1 MAQNAAIVPCCGT
14 LTAPNDYPLNKVR
27 TKNDIFIKI
36 LSLGIGLA
44 VGIVL
49 IAKVFFE
56 LSYDSFYKDIDRVYC
71 IRTWYSQHGDEHDYG
86 QVSGAVSVGFM
97 EEVPGVEVGTRTTY
111 VFNGDTYLDED
122 GNKLKATLVCADTC
136 FFKVFDRP
144 ILAGNPVKILGK
156 WGGVMVSRS
165 FAEKIL
171 RSAQDDISTVIGR
184 QIYNEDMA
192 GLKLPIEGVFED
204 FPKNGSLDYDILLA
218 IETYGKQSTDNWLGN
233 DRYKGYVK
241 LMPGVDPN
249 TLTDAIRKMQ
259 EAHQPLAQIEAQGT
273 SLRYFLKPFST
284 LHTSDPEVKSQVIL
298 LSIVA
303 ALLILI
309 SLLNYILIVISSLVK
324 RSKEVGVRKC
334 YGAEG
339 KHIYGMLTKEAL
351 LHILLSLVLAGA
363 IIFAG
368 RSIVE
373 NLLGVPFQTLL
384 VPQSIVAIVAV
395 ILFVLVISIVV
406 PAELYQRIPVYAA
419 LKNYTE
425 NSRNWKL
432 GLLGFQVLINVF
444 LVVMMLI
451 IGRQYQKVSHAD
463 TGYDYKNLY
472 YFDMFDGDRQALTRA
487 HQTLKSLPEVSAV
500 AAAYNLPFQ
509 GSSGDNVYLPD
520 DDRELFNIADQYECS
535 SDFYD
540 LMGIQ
545 FLEGRAPKDSS
556 EIVVDEKFVAK
567 MAEFTDWSDGAVG
580 KQVFITGHDRSR
592 DSGRSYFTISGV
604 YKSYLIGNLTG
615 VDPRPSAL
623 FYGEIGSMS
632 SWMPHTFFKVHP
644 EALPKVRQALEQAL
658 EGHEINI
665 VSYEEQ
671 MRAAYDDSKKMRNT
685 MALGAVF
692 SLLIALLGLIGFIKD
707 ESLRRS
713 KEMAV
718 RKINGAT
725 TRDILGVF
733 ATDIMKL
740 SAVMAVIACMA
751 AYFVAHKWLEQFAEK
766 VSLNPLYFIGGAV
779 LVLLIVLGV
788 VVLNCLRIARANP
801 VESLKNE

>member
-1 MAQNAAIVPCCGT
+1 MKKNSDI
-14 LTAPNDYPLNKVR
+14 LIKV
-27 TKNDIFIKI
+27 
-36 LSLGIGLA
+36 LSLGVGLA

-56 LSYDSFYKDIDRVYC
+56 LSYDSFYKDIDRVYT
-71 IRTWYSQHGDEHDYG
+71 INTWYSMQGEEKDYG
-86 QVSGAVSVGFM
+86 QVSGAVAVGFM
-97 EEVPGVEVGTRTTY
+97 DEVPGVEAGTRTTY
-111 VFNGDTYLDED
+111 VFNGNTYLDEN
-122 GNKLKATLVCADTC
+122 GNKLSGTLVCADTC
-136 FFKVFDRP
+136 FFQVFDRP
-144 ILAGNPVKILGK
+144 ILAGDPVKVLDK
-156 WGGVMVSRS
+156 WGSVMVNRS
-165 FAEKIL
+165 FAEKMGGV
-171 RSAQDDISTVIGR
+171 QECIGK
-184 QIYNEDMA
+184 QICNADMD
-192 GLKLPIEGVFED
+192 GLKLTIEGVFDD
-204 FPKNGSLDYDILLA
+204 FPKNGSLDYDILLSMD
-218 IETYGKQSTDNWLGN
+218 TYGKQSTDNWNGN

-241 LMPGVDPN
+241 LFPGVDPG
-249 TLTDAIRKMQ
+249 TLSDGIRKMQ
-259 EAHQPLAQIEAQGT
+259 EAHQPLAELEARGMQFK
-273 SLRYFLKPFST
+273 YFLKPFSKI
-284 LHTSDPEVKSQVIL
+284 HTSDPDVRSQVIL

-309 SLLNYILIVISSLVK
+309 SLLNYILIVISSMVK

-351 LHILLSLVLAGA
+351 LHIVLSLVLAAA

-384 VPQSIVAIVAV
+384 VPQSIVAIAAL

-432 GLLGFQVLINVF
+432 GLLGVQVLINVF

-451 IGRQYQKVSHAD
+451 IGRQYQKVPNAD

-487 HQTLKSLPEVSAV
+487 AQTLRSIPEVTGV
-500 AAAYNLPFQ
+500 AASYNLPFE
-509 GSSGDNVYLPD
+509 GSNGDNVYLPN

-535 SDFYD
+535 PDFYD

-545 FLEGRAPKDSS
+545 FLEGRAPRDSS
-556 EIVVDEKFVAK
+556 EIAVDEKFVTK

-580 KQVFITGHDRSR
+580 KQIFVTGHDRSR
-592 DSGRSYFTISGV
+592 DSERSYFTISGV

-632 SWMPHTFFKVHP
+632 SWMPHTFFKVRP
-644 EALPKVRQALEQAL
+644 EALQKVRQALEQAL
-658 EGHEINI
+658 EGREINI
-665 VSYEEQ
+665 LSYEEQ
-671 MRAAYDDSKKMRNT
+671 MRAAYADSKKMRNT
-685 MALGAVF
+685 MAIGAVF
-692 SLLIALLGLIGFIKD
+692 SLLIALLGLIGFIRD

-725 TRDILGVF
+725 TRDILSVF
-733 ATDIMKL
+733 ASDILKL
-740 SAVMAVIACMA
+740 SGVMAVIACIA
-751 AYFVAHKWLEQFAEK
+751 AFFVARKWLEQFAEK
-766 VSLNPLYFIGGAV
+766 VSLSPLYFIGGV
-779 LVLLIVLGV
+779 LLVLLIVLGV
-788 VVLNCLRIARANP
+788 VVLNCLKIARENP

>member
-1 MAQNAAIVPCCGT
+1 MKRNS
-14 LTAPNDYPLNKVR
+14 
-27 TKNDIFIKI
+27 DILIKI
-36 LSLGIGLA
+36 LSLGVGLA
-44 VGIVL
+44 LGIVL

-56 LSYDSFYKDIDRVYC
+56 LSYDSFYKDIDRVYS
-71 IRTWYSQHGDEHDYG
+71 ISTWISQQGSEKDYG
-86 QVSGAVSVGFM
+86 QVSGAVAVGFM
-97 EEVPGVEVGTRTTY
+97 DEVPGVEAGTRTTY

-144 ILAGNPVKILGK
+144 VLAGDPVKALGK
-156 WGGVMVSRS
+156 WGSVMVSRS
-165 FAEKIL
+165 FAEKL
-171 RSAQDDISTVIGR
+171 GGVQEAIGT
-184 QIYNEDMA
+184 QIANEDMTE
-192 GLKLPIEGVFED
+192 LKLTIEGVFED
-204 FPKNGSLDYDILLA
+204 FPKNGTLDYDILLSMD
-218 IETYGKQSTDNWLGN
+218 TYGKQSTDNWNGN

-241 LMPGVDPN
+241 LFPGVDPA
-249 TLTDAIRKMQ
+249 TLSDAIRKMQ
-259 EAHQPLAQIEAQGT
+259 EAHQPLEMLEARGT
-273 SLRYFLKPFST
+273 TLRYFLKPFST
-284 LHTSDPEVKSQVIL
+284 MHTSDPEVKSQVVL

-339 KHIYGMLTKEAL
+339 KHIYGMLTQEASI
-351 LHILLSLVLAGA
+351 HILLSLALAA
-363 IIFAG
+363 VIIFAG

-373 NLLGVPFQTLL
+373 NLLGVPFRTLL

-395 ILFVLVISIVV
+395 LAFVLVISIVV

-425 NSRNWKL
+425 NSRAWKL
-432 GLLGFQVLINVF
+432 GLLGVQVLINVF

-463 TGYDYKNLY
+463 TGYDYDNLY
-472 YFDMFDGDRQALTRA
+472 YISLFDGDRQAVARA
-487 HQTLKSLPEVSAV
+487 VRTLEGLPEVSGV
-500 AAAYNLPFQ
+500 AAAYNLPFN
-509 GSSGDNVYLPD
+509 GSNGDNVYLPD

-535 SDFYD
+535 DGFYD
-540 LMGIQ
+540 LMGIE
-545 FLEGRAPKDSS
+545 FLEGRAPRDST
-556 EIVVDEKFVAK
+556 EIVVDEKFVKK

-580 KQVFITGHDRSR
+580 KQVFITGHERSR
-592 DSGRSYFTISGV
+592 DSEQTYFTISGV
-604 YKSYLIGNLTG
+604 YESYLIGNLTG
-615 VDPRPSAL
+615 VDRRPSAL
-623 FYGEIGSMS
+623 FYGEIGSMD
-632 SWMPHTFFKVHP
+632 SWMPHVLFKIQP
-644 EALPKVRQALEQAL
+644 ESLDNVRNALEQAL
-658 EGHEINI
+658 EGREIDI
-665 VSYEEQ
+665 ISYEEQ
-671 MRAAYDDSKKMRNT
+671 MRAAYDDSRKMRNT
-685 MALGAVF
+685 LALGSVF
-692 SLLIALLGLIGFIKD
+692 SLLIALMGLLGFIQD

-733 ATDIMKL
+733 ARDIMKL
-740 SAVMAVIACMA
+740 SAVMAVIACIGVFFA
-751 AYFVAHKWLEQFAEK
+751 ARRWLEQFAEK

-779 LVLLIVLGV
+779 LVLAIVLGV

>member
-1 MAQNAAIVPCCGT
+1 M
-14 LTAPNDYPLNKVR
+14 
-27 TKNDIFIKI
+27 
-36 LSLGIGLA
+36 GIGLA

-97 EEVPGVEVGTRTTY
+97 KEVPGVKVGTRTTY
-111 VFNGDTYLDED
+111 LFNGDTYLDEE
-122 GNKLKATLVCADTC
+122 GNKLKGTLVCADTC

-144 ILAGNPVKILGK
+144 ILAGDPVSALGK
-156 WGGVMVSRS
+156 WGCVMVSRS
-165 FAEKIL
+165 FAEKL
-171 RSAQDDISTVIGR
+171 GGDVIGK
-184 QIYNEDMA
+184 QISNADMD
-192 GLKLPIEGVFED
+192 GLKMTIEGVFED
-204 FPKNGSLDYDILLA
+204 FPKNGSLDYDILLSM
-218 IETYGKQSTDNWLGN
+218 ETYGKQSTDNWNGN

-241 LMPGVDPN
+241 LAPGVDPN
-249 TLTDAIRKMQ
+249 SLSDAIRKMQ
-259 EAHQPLAQIEAQGT
+259 ETHQPLEMIEAQGIQVK
-273 SLRYFLKPFST
+273 YFLKPFSNM
-284 LHTSDPEVKSQVIL
+284 HTSAPEVRTQVIL

-309 SLLNYILIVISSLVK
+309 SLLNYILIVISSMVK

-339 KHIYGMLTKEAL
+339 KHIYGMLSKEAST
-351 LHILLSLVLAGA
+351 HILLSMGLAA
-363 IIFAG
+363 VIIFAG
-368 RSIVE
+368 RGIVE

-384 VPQSIVAIVAV
+384 VPQSIMAILAV
-395 ILFVLVISIVV
+395 LVFVLVISIVV

-432 GLLGFQVLINVF
+432 GLLGVQVLINVF

-463 TGYDYKNLY
+463 TGYDYKDLY
-472 YFDMFDGDRQALTRA
+472 YFDMFDGDRQAQVRA
-487 HQTLKSLPEVSAV
+487 AEALRRIPEVAGV
-500 AAAYNLPFQ
+500 AASYNLPYA
-509 GSSGDNVYLPD
+509 GSNGDNVYLPD

-535 SDFYD
+535 EGFYD
-540 LMGIQ
+540 LMGIE
-545 FLEGRAPKDSS
+545 FLEGRAPRDSS
-556 EIVVDEKFVAK
+556 EIVVDEKFVK
-567 MAEFTDWSDGAVG
+567 KIAEFTDWSDGAVG

-592 DSGRSYFTISGV
+592 DSELSYFTISGV
-604 YKSYLIGNLTG
+604 YKSYLIGNLQG
-615 VDPRPSAL
+615 VDQRPSAL

-632 SWMPHTFFKVHP
+632 SWMPHILFKVRP
-644 EALPKVRQALEQAL
+644 DALEKVRGALNEALPDK
-658 EGHEINI
+658 EINI
-665 VSYEEQ
+665 VSYEEE
-671 MRAAYDDSKKMRNT
+671 MRAAYADSKKMRNT

-725 TRDILGVF
+725 TQDILSVF
-733 ATDIMKL
+733 TKDIMKL
-740 SAVMAVIACMA
+740 SAVMAVIACVA

-788 VVLNCLRIARANP
+788 VVVNCLSIARANP

>member
-1 MAQNAAIVPCCGT
+1 MRRSSDI
-14 LTAPNDYPLNKVR
+14 LIKV
-27 TKNDIFIKI
+27 

-56 LSYDSFYKDIDRVYC
+56 LSYDSFYKDIDRVYT
-71 IRTWYSQHGDEHDYG
+71 INTWISMQGNEKDYG
-86 QVSGAVSVGFM
+86 QVSGAVAVGFM
-97 EEVPGVEVGTRTTY
+97 EEVPGVECGTRTTY

-122 GNKLKATLVCADTC
+122 GNKLKAALVCADTC

-144 ILAGNPVKILGK
+144 ILSGDPVKVLGK
-156 WGGVMVSRS
+156 WGSVMVSRS
-165 FAEKIL
+165 FAEKMADRVGHDVIPG
-171 RSAQDDISTVIGR
+171 SAGDLSSVIGK
-184 QIYNEDMA
+184 QIANADMD
-192 GLKLPIEGVFED
+192 GLKMTIEGVFED
-204 FPKNGSLDYDILLA
+204 FPKNGSLDYDILLSMD
-218 IETYGKQSTDNWLGN
+218 TYGKNSTDNWLGN

-259 EAHQPLAQIEAQGT
+259 EAHQPLERIEAQGT
-273 SLRYFLKPFST
+273 SLRYFLKPFSKM
-284 LHTSDPEVKSQVIL
+284 HTSAPEVRQTVIL

-309 SLLNYILIVISSLVK
+309 SLLNYILIVISSMVK

-351 LHILLSLVLAGA
+351 LHIVLSLTLAA
-363 IIFAG
+363 VIIFAG

-384 VPQSIVAIVAV
+384 VSQSIIAIAAV

-406 PAELYQRIPVYAA
+406 PAELYQRVPVYAA

-451 IGRQYQKVSHAD
+451 IGRQYQKVSNAD
-463 TGYDYKNLY
+463 TGYDYDNLY
-472 YFDMFDGDRQALTRA
+472 YISLFDGDRQAITRA
-487 HQTLKSLPEVSAV
+487 VRTMESLPEVRGV
-500 AAAYNLPFQ
+500 ATAYNLPYN
-509 GSSGDNVYLPD
+509 GSNGDNVYLPD

-535 SDFYD
+535 DGFYD
-540 LMGIQ
+540 LMGIE
-545 FLEGRAPKDSS
+545 FLEGRAPRDSS
-556 EIVVDEKFVAK
+556 EIVVDEKFVTK
-567 MAEFTDWSDGAVG
+567 MAEFTDWRDGAVG
-580 KQVFITGHDRSR
+580 KQVFITGHERS
-592 DSGRSYFTISGV
+592 SEQERSYFTISGV

-632 SWMPHTFFKVHP
+632 SWMPHILFKVRP
-644 EALPKVRQALEQAL
+644 EALENVRGALNEAL
-658 EGHEINI
+658 PDKEINI
-665 VSYEEQ
+665 VSYEEE
-671 MRAAYDDSKKMRNT
+671 MRAAYADSKKMRNT

-692 SLLIALLGLIGFIKD
+692 SLLIALLGLLGFIKD

-725 TRDILGVF
+725 TRDILSVF
-733 ATDIMKL
+733 AKDIMKL
-740 SAVMAVIACMA
+740 SAVMAVIACLA
-751 AYFVAHKWLEQFAEK
+751 AFFVAHKWLEQFAEK
-766 VSLNPLYFIGGAV
+766 VSLHPLYFIGGAV

>member
-1 MAQNAAIVPCCGT
+1 MKKNSDI
-14 LTAPNDYPLNKVR
+14 LIKV
-27 TKNDIFIKI
+27 

-56 LSYDSFYKDIDRVYC
+56 LSYDSFYKDIDRVYT
-71 IRTWYSQHGDEHDYG
+71 INTWYSHQGEEKDYG
-86 QVSGAVSVGFM
+86 QVSGAVAVGFM
-97 EEVPGVEVGTRTTY
+97 DEVPGVEAGTRTTF

-122 GNKLKATLVCADTC
+122 GNKLSGTLVCADTC

-144 ILAGNPVKILGK
+144 ILAGDPVKALGK
-156 WGGVMVSRS
+156 WGSVMVSRS
-165 FAEKIL
+165 FAEKLVDSSASPQNDNNVIL
-171 RSAQDDISTVIGR
+171 SAAKGLSSVIGK
-184 QIYNEDMA
+184 QIVNADMD
-192 GLKLPIEGVFED
+192 GLKLTIEGVFED
-204 FPKNGSLDYDILLA
+204 FPKNGSLDYDILLSM
-218 IETYGKQSTDNWLGN
+218 ETYGKQSTDNWLGN

-259 EAHQPLAQIEAQGT
+259 EAHQPLERIEAQGT
-273 SLRYFLKPFST
+273 SLRYFLKPFSK
-284 LHTSDPEVKSQVIL
+284 LHTSAPEVRQQVIL

-309 SLLNYILIVISSLVK
+309 SLLNYILIVISSMVK

-339 KHIYGMLTKEAL
+339 KHIYVMLTKEASI
-351 LHILLSLVLAGA
+351 HILLSLALAA
-363 IIFAG
+363 VIIFAG
-368 RSIVE
+368 RSIIE

-384 VPQSIVAIVAV
+384 VPQSTMAIAAV
-395 ILFVLVISIVV
+395 IIFVLVISIVV
-406 PAELYQRIPVYAA
+406 PAELYQRVPVYAA

-451 IGRQYQKVSHAD
+451 IGRQYQKVSHAN
-463 TGYDYKNLY
+463 TGYDYDNLY
-472 YFDMFDGDRQALTRA
+472 YISLFDGDRQAITRA
-487 HQTLKSLPEVSAV
+487 VRTLESLPEVRGV
-500 AAAYNLPFQ
+500 ATAYNLPYN
-509 GSSGDNVYLPD
+509 GSNGDNVYLPD

-535 SDFYD
+535 DGFYD
-540 LMGIQ
+540 LMGIE
-545 FLEGRAPKDSS
+545 FLEGRAPRDSS
-556 EIVVDEKFVAK
+556 EIVVDEKFVTK

-580 KQVFITGHDRSR
+580 KQVFITGHDRSSDTER
-592 DSGRSYFTISGV
+592 RYFTISGV
-604 YKSYLIGNLTG
+604 YKSYIIGNLTG
-615 VDPRPSAL
+615 VDPRPGAL

-632 SWMPHTFFKVHP
+632 SWMPHVLFKVRPDALDKVHSALND
-644 EALPKVRQALEQAL
+644 ALPDK
-658 EGHEINI
+658 EINI

-692 SLLIALLGLIGFIKD
+692 SLLIALLGLIGFIRD

-740 SAVMAVIACMA
+740 SGVMAVLACIGA
-751 AYFVAHKWLEQFAEK
+751 FFVARRWLEQFAEK

-779 LVLLIVLGV
+779 LVLAIVLGV

-801 VESLKNE
+801 VDSLKNE

>member
-1 MAQNAAIVPCCGT
+1 MKKNSDI
-14 LTAPNDYPLNKVR
+14 LIKV
-27 TKNDIFIKI
+27 
-36 LSLGIGLA
+36 LSLGVGLA

-56 LSYDSFYKDIDRVYC
+56 LSYDSFYKDIDRVYT
-71 IRTWYSQHGDEHDYG
+71 INTWYSMQGEEKDYG
-86 QVSGAVSVGFM
+86 QVSGAVAVGFM
-97 EEVPGVEVGTRTTY
+97 DEVPGVEAGTRTTY
-111 VFNGDTYLDED
+111 VFNGNTYLDEN
-122 GNKLKATLVCADTC
+122 GNKLSGTLVCADTC
-136 FFKVFDRP
+136 FFQVFDRP
-144 ILAGNPVKILGK
+144 ILAGDPVKVLGK
-156 WGGVMVSRS
+156 WGSVMVNRS
-165 FAEKIL
+165 FAEKMGGV
-171 RSAQDDISTVIGR
+171 QECIGK
-184 QIYNEDMA
+184 QICNADMD
-192 GLKLPIEGVFED
+192 GLKLTIEGVFED
-204 FPKNGSLDYDILLA
+204 FPENGTLDYDILLSMD
-218 IETYGKQSTDNWLGN
+218 TYGKQSTDNWNGN

-241 LMPGVDPN
+241 LFPGVDPG
-249 TLTDAIRKMQ
+249 TLSDGIRKMQ
-259 EAHQPLAQIEAQGT
+259 EAHQPLAELEARGMQFK
-273 SLRYFLKPFST
+273 YFLKPFSKI
-284 LHTSDPEVKSQVIL
+284 HTSDPDVKSQVIL

-309 SLLNYILIVISSLVK
+309 SLLNYILIVISSMVK

-351 LHILLSLVLAGA
+351 LHIVLSLVLAA
-363 IIFAG
+363 VIIFAG

-384 VPQSIVAIVAV
+384 VPQSIVAIAAL

-432 GLLGFQVLINVF
+432 GLLGVQVLINVF

-451 IGRQYQKVSHAD
+451 IGRQYQKVSNAD

-487 HQTLKSLPEVSAV
+487 AQTLRSIPEVTGV
-500 AAAYNLPFQ
+500 AASYNLPFE
-509 GSSGDNVYLPD
+509 GSNGDNVYLPN

-535 SDFYD
+535 TDFYD

-545 FLEGRAPKDSS
+545 FLEGRAPRDSS
-556 EIVVDEKFVAK
+556 EIAVDEKFVTK

-580 KQVFITGHDRSR
+580 KQIFVTGHDRSR
-592 DSGRSYFTISGV
+592 DSERSYFTISGV

-623 FYGEIGSMS
+623 FYGEVGSMS
-632 SWMPHTFFKVHP
+632 SWMPHTFFKVRP

-658 EGHEINI
+658 EGREINI
-665 VSYEEQ
+665 LSYEEQ
-671 MRAAYDDSKKMRNT
+671 MRAAYADSKKMRNT
-685 MALGAVF
+685 MAIGAVF
-692 SLLIALLGLIGFIKD
+692 SLLIALLGLIGFIRD

-725 TRDILGVF
+725 TRDILSVF
-733 ATDIMKL
+733 ASDILKL
-740 SAVMAVIACMA
+740 SGVMAVIACIA
-751 AYFVAHKWLEQFAEK
+751 AFFVARKWLEQFAEK
-766 VSLNPLYFIGGAV
+766 VSLNPLYFIGGAA

>member
-1 MAQNAAIVPCCGT
+1 M
-14 LTAPNDYPLNKVR
+14 NK
-27 TKNDIFIKI
+27 NSDILIKV

-56 LSYDSFYKDIDRVYC
+56 LSYDSFYKDIDRVYT
-71 IRTWYSQHGDEHDYG
+71 INTWYSHQGEEKDYG
-86 QVSGAVSVGFM
+86 QVSGAVAVGFM
-97 EEVPGVEVGTRTTY
+97 DEVPGVEAGTRTTY
-111 VFNGDTYLDED
+111 VFNGNTYLDEN
-122 GNKLKATLVCADTC
+122 GNKLSGTLVCADTC
-136 FFKVFDRP
+136 FFQVFDRP
-144 ILAGNPVKILGK
+144 ILAGDPVKVLGK
-156 WGGVMVSRS
+156 WGSVLVNRS
-165 FAEKIL
+165 FAEKMGGV
-171 RSAQDDISTVIGR
+171 QECIGK
-184 QIYNEDMA
+184 QICNADMD
-192 GLKLPIEGVFED
+192 GLKLTIEGVFED
-204 FPKNGSLDYDILLA
+204 FPKNGSLDYDILLSMD
-218 IETYGKQSTDNWLGN
+218 TYGKNSTDNWLGN

-259 EAHQPLAQIEAQGT
+259 EAHQPLERIEAQGT
-273 SLRYFLKPFST
+273 SLRYFLKPFSS
-284 LHTSDPEVKSQVIL
+284 LHTSDPDVRSQVIL

-309 SLLNYILIVISSLVK
+309 SLLNYILIVISSMVK

-351 LHILLSLVLAGA
+351 LHIVLSLVLAAA

-384 VPQSIVAIVAV
+384 VPQSIMAIAAV
-395 ILFVLVISIVV
+395 ILLVLVISIVV
-406 PAELYQRIPVYAA
+406 PAELYQRVPVYAA

-432 GLLGFQVLINVF
+432 GLLGVQVLINVF

-451 IGRQYQKVSHAD
+451 IGRQYQKVSNAD

-472 YFDMFDGDRQALTRA
+472 YFDMFDGDRQSLVRA
-487 HQTLKSLPEVSAV
+487 AQTLRSIPEVSAV

-509 GSSGDNVYLPD
+509 GSNGDNVYLPN

-535 SDFYD
+535 PDFYD

-545 FLEGRAPKDSS
+545 FLEGRAPRDSS
-556 EIVVDEKFVAK
+556 EIVVDEKFVKK

-580 KQVFITGHDRSR
+580 KQVFITGHDRS
-592 DSGRSYFTISGV
+592 DDTGRRYFTISGV

-632 SWMPHTFFKVHP
+632 SWMPHTFFKVRP
-644 EALPKVRQALEQAL
+644 EALPKVRQALEKAL
-658 EGHEINI
+658 EGREINI
-665 VSYEEQ
+665 LSYEEQ
-671 MRAAYDDSKKMRNT
+671 MRAAYADSKKMRNT
-685 MALGAVF
+685 MAIGAVF
-692 SLLIALLGLIGFIKD
+692 SLLIALLGLIGFIRD

-725 TRDILGVF
+725 TRDILSVF
-733 ATDIMKL
+733 AVDILKL
-740 SAVMAVIACMA
+740 SGVMAVIACIGA
-751 AYFVAHKWLEQFAEK
+751 FFVARKWLEQFAEK
-766 VSLNPLYFIGGAV
+766 VSLSPLYFIGGAL

-788 VVLNCLRIARANP
+788 VVLNCLKIARANP

>member
-1 MAQNAAIVPCCGT
+1 MKKNSDI
-14 LTAPNDYPLNKVR
+14 LIKV
-27 TKNDIFIKI
+27 

-56 LSYDSFYKDIDRVYC
+56 LSYDSFYKDIDRVYT
-71 IRTWYSQHGDEHDYG
+71 IRTWYSQQGDELDYG
-86 QVSGAVSVGFM
+86 QVSGAVAVGFM
-97 EEVPGVEVGTRTTY
+97 EEVPGVEAGTRTTY
-111 VFNGDTYLDED
+111 VFNGDTYLDEN

-144 ILAGNPVKILGK
+144 ILAGDPVKVLSK
-156 WGGVMVSRS
+156 WGCVMVSRS
-165 FAEKIL
+165 FAEKMVDEMPGQAGHDV
-171 RSAQDDISTVIGR
+171 SSVIGK
-184 QIYNEDMA
+184 QIANADMD
-192 GLKLPIEGVFED
+192 GLKLTIEGVFED
-204 FPKNGSLDYDILLA
+204 FPKNGSLDYDILLSM
-218 IETYGKQSTDNWLGN
+218 ETYGKQSTDNWLGN

-241 LMPGVDPN
+241 LMPGIDPN
-249 TLTDAIRKMQ
+249 TLTEAIRKMQ
-259 EAHQPLAQIEAQGT
+259 EAHQPLEQIEAQGT
-273 SLRYFLKPFST
+273 SLKYFLKPFSNM
-284 LHTSDPEVKSQVIL
+284 HTSSPEVKTQVIL

-303 ALLILI
+303 ALLIII
-309 SLLNYILIVISSLVK
+309 SLLNYILIVISSMVK

-351 LHILLSLVLAGA
+351 LHIVLSLVIAA
-363 IIFAG
+363 IIIFAG
-368 RSIVE
+368 RGIVE

-384 VPQSIVAIVAV
+384 VSQSIMAIAAV
-395 ILFVLVISIVV
+395 LLFVLVISIVV

-425 NSRNWKL
+425 NSRRWKL
-432 GLLGFQVLINVF
+432 GLLGVQVLINVF

-451 IGRQYQKVSHAD
+451 IGRQYQKVSNAD

-472 YFDMFDGDRQALTRA
+472 YFDLFDGDRQAQVRA
-487 HQTLKSLPEVSAV
+487 VETLKRLPEVSGV
-500 AAAYNLPFQ
+500 AATYNLPYM
-509 GSSGDNVYLPD
+509 GSNGDNVSLPE

-535 SDFYD
+535 PEFYD
-540 LMGIQ
+540 LMGIR
-545 FLEGRAPKDSS
+545 FLEGRAPRDSS
-556 EIVVDEKFVAK
+556 EVVVDEKFVQK
-567 MAEFTDWSDGAVG
+567 MAEFTDWNDGAVG
-580 KQVFITGHDRSR
+580 KQVFITGHDKNGMM
-592 DSGRSYFTISGV
+592 DKGYFTISGV
-604 YKSYLIGNLTG
+604 YKSYLIGNLQG
-615 VDPRPSAL
+615 VDERPSAL

-632 SWMPHTFFKVHP
+632 SWMPHILFKVRP
-644 EALPKVRQALEQAL
+644 EALENVRGALNEAL
-658 EGHEINI
+658 PEKEINI

-671 MRAAYDDSKKMRNT
+671 MRAAYADSKKMRNT

-725 TRDILGVF
+725 TSDILSVF
-733 ATDIMKL
+733 AKDIMKL
-740 SAVMAVIACMA
+740 SAVMAVIACIA

-766 VSLNPLYFIGGAV
+766 VSLNPLYFIGGAL
-779 LVLLIVLGV
+779 LVLTIVLGV

-801 VESLKNE
+801 VESLKAE

>member
-1 MAQNAAIVPCCGT
+1 MKKYSDI
-14 LTAPNDYPLNKVR
+14 LIKV
-27 TKNDIFIKI
+27 

-56 LSYDSFYKDIDRVYC
+56 LSYDSFYKDIDRVYT
-71 IRTWYSQHGDEHDYG
+71 IRTWYSQQGDEHDYG

-97 EEVPGVEVGTRTTY
+97 EEVPGVEAGTRTTY
-111 VFNGDTYLDED
+111 VFNGDTYLDEN

-144 ILAGNPVKILGK
+144 ILAGDPVKVLSK
-156 WGGVMVSRS
+156 WGCVMVSRS
-165 FAEKIL
+165 FAEKMVDEMPGQAGHDV
-171 RSAQDDISTVIGR
+171 SSVIGK
-184 QIYNEDMA
+184 QIANADMD
-192 GLKLPIEGVFED
+192 GLKLTIEGVFED
-204 FPKNGSLDYDILLA
+204 FPKNGSLDYDILLSM
-218 IETYGKQSTDNWLGN
+218 ETYGKQSTDNWMGN
-233 DRYKGYVK
+233 DRYRGYVK
-241 LMPGVDPN
+241 LAPGVDPS
-249 TLTDAIRKMQ
+249 TLTEAIRKMQ
-259 EAHQPLAQIEAQGT
+259 EAHQPLEQIEAQGT
-273 SLRYFLKPFST
+273 NLKYFLKPFSNM
-284 LHTSDPEVKSQVIL
+284 HTSSPEVKTQVIL

-303 ALLILI
+303 ALLIII
-309 SLLNYILIVISSLVK
+309 SLLNYILIVISSMVK

-351 LHILLSLVLAGA
+351 LHIVLSLVMAA
-363 IIFAG
+363 IIIFAG
-368 RSIVE
+368 RGIVE

-384 VPQSIVAIVAV
+384 VSQSIMAIAAV
-395 ILFVLVISIVV
+395 LLFVLVISIVV

-425 NSRNWKL
+425 NSRRWKL
-432 GLLGFQVLINVF
+432 GLLGVQVLINVF

-451 IGRQYQKVSHAD
+451 IGRQYQKVSNAD

-472 YFDMFDGDRQALTRA
+472 YFDLFDGDRQAQVRA
-487 HQTLKSLPEVSAV
+487 VETLKRLPEVSGV
-500 AAAYNLPFQ
+500 AASYNLPYM
-509 GSSGDNVYLPD
+509 GSNGDNVSLPE

-535 SDFYD
+535 PEFYD
-540 LMGIQ
+540 LMGIR
-545 FLEGRAPKDSS
+545 FLEGRAPRDSS
-556 EIVVDEKFVAK
+556 EVVVDEKFVRK

-580 KQVFITGHDRSR
+580 KLVFITGHDRSG
-592 DSGRSYFTISGV
+592 DTGRRYFTISGI
-604 YKSYLIGNLTG
+604 YKPYLIGNLTG
-615 VDPRPSAL
+615 VDERPSAL

-632 SWMPHTFFKVHP
+632 SWMPHILFKVRP
-644 EALPKVRQALEQAL
+644 EALENVHGALNEAL
-658 EGHEINI
+658 PDKEISI
-665 VSYEEQ
+665 VSYEEE
-671 MRAAYDDSKKMRNT
+671 MRAAYADSKKMRNT

-692 SLLIALLGLIGFIKD
+692 SLLIALLGLIGFIRD

-733 ATDIMKL
+733 ASDILKL
-740 SAVMAVIACMA
+740 STVMAVIACIA

-766 VSLNPLYFIGGAV
+766 VSLNLLYFIGGAL
-779 LVLLIVLGV
+779 LVLTIVLGV

-801 VESLKNE
+801 VESLKAE

>member
-1 MAQNAAIVPCCGT
+1 MRHNSDI
-14 LTAPNDYPLNKVR
+14 LIKV
-27 TKNDIFIKI
+27 

-171 RSAQDDISTVIGR
+171 RSAQDDISTVIGK

-384 VPQSIVAIVAV
+384 VPQSIVSIVAV

-444 LVVMMLI
+444 LVVMMII

-472 YFDMFDGDRQALTRA
+472 YFDMFDGDRQALVRA
-487 HQTLKSLPEVSAV
+487 AETLRSLPEVSGV
-500 AAAYNLPFQ
+500 AASYNLPFQ

-535 SDFYD
+535 SNFYD
-540 LMGIQ
+540 LMGIK
-545 FLEGRAPKDSS
+545 FLEGRAPRDSS

-580 KQVFITGHDRSR
+580 KQVFVTGHDRSR
-592 DSGRSYFTISGV
+592 DTDRSYFTISGV

-644 EALPKVRQALEQAL
+644 KALSKVRQALEQAL
-658 EGHEINI
+658 EGREINI

-740 SAVMAVIACMA
+740 SAVMAVIACIA

-766 VSLNPLYFIGGAV
+766 VSLNPIYFIGGAT

>member
-1 MAQNAAIVPCCGT
+1 M
-14 LTAPNDYPLNKVR
+14 
-27 TKNDIFIKI
+27 TKNDILIKV

-56 LSYDSFYKDIDRVYC
+56 LSYDSFYKDIDQVYT
-71 IRTWYSQHGDEHDYG
+71 INTWYSHQGEEKDFG
-86 QVSGAVSVGFM
+86 QVSGAVAVGFM
-97 EEVPGVEVGTRTTY
+97 EEVPGVEVGTRTTF

-144 ILAGNPVKILGK
+144 ILVGDPVKVLSK
-156 WGGVMVSRS
+156 WGSVMVSRS
-165 FAEKIL
+165 FAEKL
-171 RSAQDDISTVIGR
+171 GGVQEAIGK
-184 QIYNEDMA
+184 QIANADMD
-192 GLKLPIEGVFED
+192 GLKMTIEGVFED
-204 FPKNGSLDYDILLA
+204 FPKNGSLDYDILLSMD
-218 IETYGKQSTDNWLGN
+218 TYGKQSTDNWLGN

-241 LMPGVDPN
+241 LMPSVDPN

-259 EAHQPLAQIEAQGT
+259 EAHQPLERIEAQGT
-273 SLRYFLKPFST
+273 SLKYFLKPFSKM
-284 LHTSDPEVKSQVIL
+284 HTSDPEVKSQVIL

-309 SLLNYILIVISSLVK
+309 SLLNYILIVISSMVK

-351 LHILLSLVLAGA
+351 LHILLSLALAFV

-384 VPQSIVAIVAV
+384 VPQSMMAV
-395 ILFVLVISIVV
+395 IAVLVFVLVISIVV

-432 GLLGFQVLINVF
+432 GLLGVQVLINVF

-451 IGRQYQKVSHAD
+451 IGRQYQKVSNAD
-463 TGYDYKNLY
+463 TGYNYDNLY
-472 YFDMFDGDRQALTRA
+472 FISLFDGDRQAITRA
-487 HQTLKSLPEVSAV
+487 VRTLENLPEVSGV
-500 AAAYNLPFQ
+500 ATAYNLPFN
-509 GSSGDNVYLPD
+509 GSNGDNVYLPD

-535 SDFYD
+535 DGFYD
-540 LMGIQ
+540 LMGIE
-545 FLEGRAPKDSS
+545 FLEGRTPRDSS
-556 EIVVDEKFVAK
+556 EIVVDEKFVKK

-580 KQVFITGHDRSR
+580 KQVFITGHDRSSDTER
-592 DSGRSYFTISGV
+592 RYFTISGV

-632 SWMPHTFFKVHP
+632 SWMPHVLFKLDASANGLSMTK
-644 EALPKVRQALEQAL
+644 EALEQAL
-658 EGHEINI
+658 EGREINI
-665 VSYEEQ
+665 VSYEEE
-671 MRAAYDDSKKMRNT
+671 MRAAYSDSKKMRDT
-685 MALGAVF
+685 MAIGAVF
-692 SLLIALLGLIGFIKD
+692 SLLIALLGLIGFIRD

-725 TRDILGVF
+725 TRDILGTF
-733 ATDIMKL
+733 AKDIMKL
-740 SAVMAVIACMA
+740 SVVMAVIACVA
-751 AYFVAHKWLEQFAEK
+751 AFFVAHKWLEQFAEK

-779 LVLLIVLGV
+779 LVLLVVLGV

>member
-1 MAQNAAIVPCCGT
+1 M
-14 LTAPNDYPLNKVR
+14 KS
-27 TKNDIFIKI
+27 KNDILIKV
-36 LSLGIGLA
+36 LSLGVGLA

-56 LSYDSFYKDIDRVYC
+56 LSYDSFYKDIDRVYT
-71 IRTWYSQHGDEHDYG
+71 INTWYSHQGEEKDYG
-86 QVSGAVSVGFM
+86 QVSGAVAVGFM
-97 EEVPGVEVGTRTTY
+97 DEVPGVEAGTRTTY
-111 VFNGDTYLDED
+111 VFNGNTYLDED
-122 GNKLKATLVCADTC
+122 GNKLSGTLVCADTC
-136 FFKVFDRP
+136 FFQVFDRP
-144 ILAGNPVKILGK
+144 ILAGDPVKVLGK
-156 WGGVMVSRS
+156 WGSVLVNRS
-165 FAEKIL
+165 FAEKMGGV
-171 RSAQDDISTVIGR
+171 QECIGK
-184 QIYNEDMA
+184 QICNADMD
-192 GLKLPIEGVFED
+192 GLKLTIEGVFED
-204 FPKNGSLDYDILLA
+204 FPKNGSLDYDILLSMD
-218 IETYGKQSTDNWLGN
+218 TYGKNSTDNWLGN

-259 EAHQPLAQIEAQGT
+259 EAHQPLERIEAQGT

-284 LHTSDPEVKSQVIL
+284 LHTSDPDVRSQVIL

-309 SLLNYILIVISSLVK
+309 SLLNYILIVISSMVK

-351 LHILLSLVLAGA
+351 LHIVLSLVLAA
-363 IIFAG
+363 VIIFAG

-384 VPQSIVAIVAV
+384 VPQSIMAIAAV
-395 ILFVLVISIVV
+395 ILLVLVISIVV
-406 PAELYQRIPVYAA
+406 PAELYQRVPVYAA

-432 GLLGFQVLINVF
+432 GLLGVQVLINVF

-451 IGRQYQKVSHAD
+451 IGRQYQKVSNAD

-487 HQTLKSLPEVSAV
+487 AQTLRSLPEVSAV
-500 AAAYNLPFQ
+500 AAAYNLPFE
-509 GSSGDNVYLPD
+509 GSNGDNVYLPN

-535 SDFYD
+535 PEFYD
-540 LMGIQ
+540 LMGIK
-545 FLEGRAPKDSS
+545 FLEGRAPRDSS
-556 EIVVDEKFVAK
+556 EIVVDEKFVTK

-580 KQVFITGHDRSR
+580 KQVFITGHDRSSDTER
-592 DSGRSYFTISGV
+592 RYFTISGV
-604 YKSYLIGNLTG
+604 YKSYIIGNLTG

-632 SWMPHTFFKVHP
+632 SWMPHTFFKVRP
-644 EALPKVRQALEQAL
+644 EALPKIRQALEQAL
-658 EGHEINI
+658 EGREINI
-665 VSYEEQ
+665 LSYEEQ
-671 MRAAYDDSKKMRNT
+671 MRAAYADSKKMRNT
-685 MALGAVF
+685 MAIGAVF
-692 SLLIALLGLIGFIKD
+692 SLLIALLGLIGFIRD

-733 ATDIMKL
+733 AVDILKL
-740 SAVMAVIACMA
+740 SGVMAVIACIA
-751 AYFVAHKWLEQFAEK
+751 AFFVAHKWLEQFAEK
-766 VSLNPLYFIGGAV
+766 VSLNPLYFIGGAL

>member
-1 MAQNAAIVPCCGT
+1 M
-14 LTAPNDYPLNKVR
+14 KS
-27 TKNDIFIKI
+27 KNDILIKV
-36 LSLGIGLA
+36 LSLGVGLA

-56 LSYDSFYKDIDRVYC
+56 LSYDSFYKDIDRVYT
-71 IRTWYSQHGDEHDYG
+71 INTWYSHQGEEKDFG
-86 QVSGAVSVGFM
+86 QVSGAVAVGFM
-97 EEVPGVEVGTRTTY
+97 DEVPGVEVGTRTTY
-111 VFNGDTYLDED
+111 VFNGNTYLDED
-122 GNKLKATLVCADTC
+122 GNKLSGTLVCADTC
-136 FFKVFDRP
+136 FFQVFDRP
-144 ILAGNPVKILGK
+144 ILAGDPVKVLGK
-156 WGGVMVSRS
+156 WGSVMVSRS
-165 FAEKIL
+165 FAEKLVDSSVASLPQNDNNHSVIL
-171 RSAQDDISTVIGR
+171 SEAKDLSPVIGK
-184 QIYNEDMA
+184 QICNADMD
-192 GLKLPIEGVFED
+192 GLKLTIEGVFED
-204 FPKNGSLDYDILLA
+204 FPKNGSLDYDILLSMD
-218 IETYGKQSTDNWLGN
+218 TYGKNSTDNWLGN

-241 LMPGVDPN
+241 LFPGVDPN
-249 TLTDAIRKMQ
+249 TLSDAIRKMQ

-273 SLRYFLKPFST
+273 TLKYFLKPFSKM
-284 LHTSDPEVKSQVIL
+284 HTSSPEVKSQVIL

-351 LHILLSLVLAGA
+351 LHILLSLALAA
-363 IIFAG
+363 IIIFAG

-384 VPQSIVAIVAV
+384 VPQSIVAIVALV
-395 ILFVLVISIVV
+395 LFVLVISIVV

-432 GLLGFQVLINVF
+432 GLLGVQVLINVF

-451 IGRQYQKVSHAD
+451 IGRQYLKVSNAD

-487 HQTLKSLPEVSAV
+487 AQTLRSLPEVSAV
-500 AAAYNLPFQ
+500 AAAYNLPFE
-509 GSSGDNVYLPD
+509 GSNGDNVYLPD

-540 LMGIQ
+540 LMGIK
-545 FLEGRAPKDSS
+545 FLEGRAPRDTM
-556 EIVVDEKFVAK
+556 EIAVDEKFVTK

-580 KQVFITGHDRSR
+580 KQVFITGHDRSG
-592 DSGRSYFTISGV
+592 DTGRRYFTISGV
-604 YKSYLIGNLTG
+604 YKSYIIGNLTG

-623 FYGEIGSMS
+623 FYGEIGSMT
-632 SWMPHTFFKVHP
+632 SWMPHTFFKVRP
-644 EALPKVRQALEQAL
+644 EALSKVRQALEQAL
-658 EGHEINI
+658 EGREINI
-665 VSYEEQ
+665 LSYEEQ
-671 MRAAYDDSKKMRNT
+671 MRAAYADSKKMRNT
-685 MALGAVF
+685 MAIGAVF
-692 SLLIALLGLIGFIKD
+692 SLLIALLGLIGFIRD

-733 ATDIMKL
+733 ATDILKL
-740 SAVMAVIACMA
+740 SGMMAVIACIGA
-751 AYFVAHKWLEQFAEK
+751 FFVARKWLEQFAEK
-766 VSLNPLYFIGGAV
+766 VSLNPLYFIGGAA

>member
-1 MAQNAAIVPCCGT
+1 M
-14 LTAPNDYPLNKVR
+14 R
-27 TKNDIFIKI
+27 TKNDIFIKV
-36 LSLGIGLA
+36 LSLGIGLS

-111 VFNGDTYLDED
+111 VFNGDTYLDEN

-204 FPKNGSLDYDILLA
+204 FPKNGSLDYDILLSMD
-218 IETYGKQSTDNWLGN
+218 TYGKNSTDNWLGN

-249 TLTDAIRKMQ
+249 TLTEAIRKMQ
-259 EAHQPLAQIEAQGT
+259 EVHQPLEQIEAQGT
-273 SLRYFLKPFST
+273 SLRYFLKPFIKM
-284 LHTSDPEVKSQVIL
+284 HTSNPEVKSQVIL

-309 SLLNYILIVISSLVK
+309 SLLNYILIVISSMVK

-351 LHILLSLVLAGA
+351 LHIILSLALAA
-363 IIFAG
+363 VIIFAG

-725 TRDILGVF
+725 TKDILSVF
-733 ATDIMKL
+733 AKDIMKL
-740 SAVMAVIACMA
+740 SAVMAVIACVA

-766 VSLNPLYFIGGAV
+766 VSLHPLYFIGGAV

-788 VVLNCLRIARANP
+788 VLLNCLRIARANP

>member
-1 MAQNAAIVPCCGT
+1 MI
-14 LTAPNDYPLNKVR
+14 KV
-27 TKNDIFIKI
+27 
-36 LSLGIGLA
+36 LSLGVGLA

-56 LSYDSFYKDIDRVYC
+56 LSYDSFYKDIDRVYN
-71 IRTWYSQHGDEHDYG
+71 INTWISMQGNEKDYG
-86 QVSGAVSVGFM
+86 QVSGAVAVGFM
-97 EEVPGVEVGTRTTY
+97 EEVPGVEAGTRTTF

-122 GNKLKATLVCADTC
+122 GNKLKGTLVCADTC
-136 FFKVFDRP
+136 FFQVFDRP
-144 ILAGNPVKILGK
+144 ILAGDPVKALGK
-156 WGGVMVSRS
+156 WGSVMVSRS

-171 RSAQDDISTVIGR
+171 RSAQDDNGVILSETKNLSDVIGYM
-184 QIYNEDMA
+184 IANEDMA
-192 GLKLPIEGVFED
+192 DLKLTIEGVFED
-204 FPKNGSLDYDILLA
+204 FPKNGTLDYDIFLSMD
-218 IETYGKQSTDNWLGN
+218 TYGKQSTDNWLGN

-241 LMPGVDPN
+241 LMPGVDPA

-259 EAHQPLAQIEAQGT
+259 EAHQPLEQIEAQGT
-273 SLRYFLKPFST
+273 SLRYFLKPFSKM
-284 LHTSDPEVKSQVIL
+284 HTSDPEVKSQVIL

-309 SLLNYILIVISSLVK
+309 SLLNYILIVISSMVK

-339 KHIYGMLTKEAL
+339 KHIYGMLTKEAS
-351 LHILLSLVLAGA
+351 LHIFLSLALAA
-363 IIFAG
+363 IIIFAG

-373 NLLGVPFQTLL
+373 NLLGVPFTTLL
-384 VPQSIVAIVAV
+384 VPQSIVAIVV
-395 ILFVLVISIVV
+395 VLVVVLIISIVV

-432 GLLGFQVLINVF
+432 GLLGVQVLINVF

-463 TGYDYKNLY
+463 TGYDYDNLY
-472 YFDMFDGDRQALTRA
+472 YISIFDGDRQAITRA
-487 HQTLKSLPEVSAV
+487 VRALESLPEVSGV
-500 AAAYNLPFQ
+500 ATAYNLPFQ
-509 GSSGDNVYLPD
+509 GSNGDNVYLPD

-535 SDFYD
+535 DGFYD
-540 LMGIQ
+540 LMGID
-545 FLEGRAPKDSS
+545 FLEGRAPRDSS
-556 EIVVDEKFVAK
+556 EIVVDEKFVKK
-567 MAEFTDWSDGAVG
+567 MAEFADWSDGAVG

-592 DSGRSYFTISGV
+592 NSERSYFTISGV
-604 YKSYLIGNLTG
+604 YKSYIIGNLTG
-615 VDPRPSAL
+615 VDQRPSAL

-632 SWMPHTFFKVHP
+632 SWMPHVMFKLDSSVDSGSLRMTK
-644 EALPKVRQALEQAL
+644 EALEKAL
-658 EGHEINI
+658 EGHEISI
-665 VSYEEQ
+665 FSYEEQ

-685 MALGAVF
+685 MALGSVF

-725 TRDILGVF
+725 TQDILGIF
-733 ATDIMKL
+733 AMDIMKL
-740 SAVMAVIACMA
+740 SAVMAVIACVGA
-751 AYFVAHKWLEQFAEK
+751 FFVAHKWLEQFAEK
-766 VSLNPLYFIGGAV
+766 VSLNPILFIGGAV

-788 VVLNCLRIARANP
+788 VVLNCLRIASANP
-801 VESLKNE
+801 VDSLKNE

>member
-1 MAQNAAIVPCCGT
+1 MKKNSDI
-14 LTAPNDYPLNKVR
+14 LIKV
-27 TKNDIFIKI
+27 

-56 LSYDSFYKDIDRVYC
+56 LSYDSFYKDIDRVYT
-71 IRTWYSQHGDEHDYG
+71 INTWYSNQGDEHDYD

-97 EEVPGVEVGTRTTY
+97 EEVPGVEAGARTTY
-111 VFNGDTYLDED
+111 VFNGDTYLDAG
-122 GNKLKATLVCADTC
+122 GNKLKRTLVCADTC

-144 ILAGNPVKILGK
+144 ILAGDPLKVLSK
-156 WGGVMVSRS
+156 WGCVMVSRS
-165 FAEKIL
+165 FAEKMGGV
-171 RSAQDDISTVIGR
+171 QECIGK
-184 QIYNEDMA
+184 QIANADMD
-192 GLKLPIEGVFED
+192 GLKLTVEGVFED
-204 FPKNGSLDYDILLA
+204 FPKNGSLDYDILLSMD
-218 IETYGKQSTDNWLGN
+218 TYGKQSTDNWLGN

-241 LMPGVDPN
+241 LFSGVDPN
-249 TLTDAIRKMQ
+249 SLTDAIRKMQ
-259 EAHQPLAQIEAQGT
+259 EAHQPLAQIEAHGT
-273 SLRYFLKPFST
+273 SFRYFLKPFST

-309 SLLNYILIVISSLVK
+309 SLLNYILIVISSMVK

-339 KHIYGMLTKEAL
+339 RHIYGMLSKEAL
-351 LHILLSLVLAGA
+351 LHIVLSLAIASV

-368 RSIVE
+368 RGIVE

-384 VPQSIVAIVAV
+384 VPQSIMAIAAV
-395 ILFVLVISIVV
+395 LLFVLVISIVV

-425 NSRNWKL
+425 NSRRWKL
-432 GLLGFQVLINVF
+432 GLLGVQVLINVF
-444 LVVMMLI
+444 MVVMMLI
-451 IGRQYQKVSHAD
+451 IGRQYQKVSNAD
-463 TGYDYKNLY
+463 IGYDYKNLY
-472 YFDMFDGDRQALTRA
+472 YFNLFDGDRQALVRA
-487 HQTLKSLPEVSAV
+487 AETLRGLPEVTGV
-500 AAAYNLPFQ
+500 AASYNLPFQ
-509 GSSGDNVYLPD
+509 GSNGDNVYLPD
-520 DDRELFNIADQYECS
+520 DDRSLFNIADQYECS
-535 SDFYD
+535 GDFYD
-540 LMGIQ
+540 LMGIR
-545 FLEGRAPKDSS
+545 FVEGRAPRDSS
-556 EIVVDEKFVAK
+556 EIVVDERFVTK

-580 KQVFITGHDRSR
+580 KLVFITGHDRSG
-592 DSGRSYFTISGV
+592 DTGRRYFTISGI
-604 YKSYLIGNLTG
+604 YKPYLIGNLTG
-615 VDPRPSAL
+615 VDNRPSAL
-623 FYGEIGSMS
+623 FYGEIGSMT
-632 SWMPHTFFKVHP
+632 SWMPHTLFKVHP
-644 EALPKVRQALEQAL
+644 NALEKVRGALNEALPDK
-658 EGHEINI
+658 EINI
-665 VSYEEQ
+665 VSYAEE
-671 MRAAYDDSKKMRNT
+671 MRAAYADSKKMRNT

-725 TRDILGVF
+725 TRDILSVF
-733 ATDIMKL
+733 VKDFMKL
-740 SAVMAVIACMA
+740 SAVMAVIACVS

-766 VSLNPLYFIGGAV
+766 VSLNPLYFIGGTA